1 MFHMLTWSMDCVA
14 MLIVY
19 NIAETCRVHGKLILA
34 LAMCF
39 TRSLKTKMP
48 QFMNVLKRAD
58 VPKRFTPTWFIKIR
72 WHHVSHETHLILISS
87 LGCTPSTY
95 MSSSHWCLNFMLRH
109 LLHSVS
115 DLFLFFSHA
124 KPSTGFT
131 HVRCVHT
138 LFDDWGCVTRVGR
151 ALALGRPKVT
161 KGEMLDHLVLRNLLI
176 TWSGTSQIMTEIC
189 RIQDRFAAGFL
200 K

>member
-34 LAMCF
+34 LARCF

-58 VPKRFTPTWFIKIR
+58 VPKRFTPTWFIKVR

-115 DLFLFFSHA
+115 DLFFFFSHA
-124 KPSTGFT
+124 NPQLASLTFAAF
-131 HVRCVHT
+131 T
-138 LFDDWGCVTRVGR
+138 LFLSIGVASHELVAPWPWVG
-151 ALALGRPKVT
+151 LKWPKE
-161 KGEMLDHLVLRNLLI
+161 K
-176 TWSGTSQIMTEIC
+176 C
-189 RIQDRFAAGFL
+189 
-200 K
+200 

>member
-34 LAMCF
+34 LARCF

-58 VPKRFTPTWFIKIR
+58 VPKRVTPTWFIKIR

-87 LGCTPSTY
+87 LSCTPSTY
-95 MSSSHWCLNFMLRH
+95 MSSSHWCLNFILRH

-115 DLFLFFSHA
+115 DLFFFFHMQTLNWLHSRSLRSHSFCRLGLLSHELVA
-124 KPSTGFT
+124 P
-131 HVRCVHT
+131 
-138 LFDDWGCVTRVGR
+138 WPWVG
-151 ALALGRPKVT
+151 LKWPK
-161 KGEMLDHLVLRNLLI
+161 EN
-176 TWSGTSQIMTEIC
+176 C
-189 RIQDRFAAGFL
+189 
-200 K
+200 

>member
-34 LAMCF
+34 LARCF

-87 LGCTPSTY
+87 LGTFNIYVIFPL
-95 MSSSHWCLNFMLRH
+95 MFE
-109 LLHSVS
+109 LHSATFTPQCFWPV
-115 DLFLFFSHA
+115 LLFFTCKTLNWLHSRSLRSHSFCRLGLLSHELVA
-124 KPSTGFT
+124 P
-131 HVRCVHT
+131 
-138 LFDDWGCVTRVGR
+138 WPWVG
-151 ALALGRPKVT
+151 LKWPKE
-161 KGEMLDHLVLRNLLI
+161 K
-176 TWSGTSQIMTEIC
+176 C
-189 RIQDRFAAGFL
+189 
-200 K
+200 